1 MSALSITH
9 RTENTV
15 LMCGLHLCVC
25 VCVCVC
31 VSAADGDGN
40 LRSLGLHC
48 CPGISAVRVQ
58 HRGYQCPSEGKNT
71 KHGSMKRKAVTEVL
85 M

>member
-9 RTENTV
+9 RSENTD
-15 LMCGLHLCVC
+15 LICGSPLR
-25 VCVCVC
+25 VCVC

-48 CPGISAVRVQ
+48 CPGISAVWVQ
-58 HRGYQCPSEGKNT
+58 HRRYQCPSEGKNM
-71 KHGSMKRKAVTEVL
+71 KHGSMKRVL